1 MIKLTKERYSKL
13 QAHFEELKCSE
24 SFQAI
29 VLFEIEKIQ
38 NIAFTINILKNQA
51 IYEKTLTESRNV
63 ENIYVTRSQ
72 FEPIRFKVTK
82 WQVKAEQGLMIF
94 M

>member
-38 NIAFTINILKNQA
+38 NIAFTINILKN
-51 IYEKTLTESRNV
+51 
-63 ENIYVTRSQ
+63 
-72 FEPIRFKVTK
+72 
-82 WQVKAEQGLMIF
+82 
-94 M
+94 